1 MKDLIITFRNENGE
15 TIKKTMYD
23 RVFDFTEE
31 IEENGFKAPSR
42 LKYKSLTAQF
52 FENRTKNF
60 TTIGELYKH
69 CIAIMK

>member
-1 MKDLIITFRNENGE
+1 
-15 TIKKTMYD
+15 MYD

-52 FENRTKNF
+52 FENKREKEYYLGTLTVF
-60 TTIGELYKH
+60 
-69 CIAIMK
+69 

>member
-1 MKDLIITFRNENGE
+1 MKDLIITFRDENEE
-15 TIKKTMYD
+15 TIKKIMYD

-31 IEENGFKAPSR
+31 IEENRFKAPSR

-52 FENRTKNF
+52 FENRSKNF
-60 TTIGELYKH
+60 TTIDELYKH